1 MANRTKNI
9 NLHFMVNE
17 QEHAMIEKRMEQ
29 AGITSMRAYLLKQAI
44 DGHVV
49 ELDLSSVR
57 EMVRLLSN
65 VSNNINQI
73 ARRANTTGSLYA
85 TDIEDLRG
93 YYDRLWGQA
102 KEILKVLSKV

>member
-1 MANRTKNI
+1 MANRTKSI
-9 NLHFMVNE
+9 NLHFMVSE
-17 QEHAMIEKRMEQ
+17 QERDMIQKRMEQ
-29 AGITSMRAYLLKQAI
+29 SGIQSMRTYLLKQAI

-73 ARRANTTGSLYA
+73 ARRVNATGGLYA
-85 TDIEDLRG
+85 ADIEDLRA
-93 YYDRLWGQA
+93 YYDKLCEQA
-102 KEILKVLSKV
+102 SGILKKLASI